1 MQKCVVWIIFQRD
14 VWKVDNREN
23 DAEGYAEL
31 RSKYLGKL
39 ENQSDCGMASVEN
52 SMAATWLYNK
62 LPCCWFLNI
71 LRMYKPPAAWKVYED
86 DALKYVLSDSCF
98 DTGFTTS

>member
-1 MQKCVVWIIFQRD
+1 MCCLNYIPQRD

-52 SMAATWLYNK
+52 SMAAT
-62 LPCCWFLNI
+62 
-71 LRMYKPPAAWKVYED
+71 
-86 DALKYVLSDSCF
+86 
-98 DTGFTTS
+98 